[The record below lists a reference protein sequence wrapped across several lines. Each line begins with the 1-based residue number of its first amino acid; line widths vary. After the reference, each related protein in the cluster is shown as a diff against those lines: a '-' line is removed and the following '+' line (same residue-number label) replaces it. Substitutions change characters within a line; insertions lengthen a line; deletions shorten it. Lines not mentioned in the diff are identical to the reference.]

1 MAGLKELIDME
12 SIEDQPTSS
21 VPKNKSDYTEPY
33 NPSMAR
39 GLAGIAVAG
48 AGAFALRNPIGR
60 VIQKIASIKLP
71 KAPAPRTSVKDQVDE
86 VLEIAPTKMERGK
99 ALTVAQTKP
108 QDEIRQIAIARSN
121 ELKKI
126 AYNNPL
132 SRGGKTNRIGS
143 SLWDYIARHPIAGA
157 RKPEEWIKDFKSTGP
172 GSFKTGNP
180 EFKNINQAVKKD
192 ELWDSNLVQF
202 DKNGNVV
209 GGFLKVAAEKKIP
222 LTKMDLLYIVEKAPV
237 NNLKVRKLTT
247 DTKVV
252 DEAEDISSQAINMI
266 NKIRDKAVQM
276 STQLPDTDTGEKF
289 SELVMLSKGVAKNL
303 RKKTSRLHNHYR
315 SADTSDYDSFDS
327 TYVFGQD
334 VDDLKA
340 LFDKARNA
348 GVTTGDDTLAFLDK
362 FKRIDTDLGRR
373 LQLMKTQQMLPKYGN
388 YDEYRVKG
396 GDKYFEHVVYYPKPL
411 PMGQRLSSNYQ
422 KHYTSEYGPT
432 KAIPNQIYHM
442 RGSIRTGGTNQN
454 QKVMLIDEIQSD
466 YHQALRKRDPKRE
479 KVVNAF
485 GTEIEFF
492 SANRKLEKIIN
503 DMKDISNKG
512 IRATP
517 EDMQRFNKLNSD
529 FKELRANSMNLS
541 NINTRQATDGI
552 PFLPLY
558 GKENYGSHA
567 IKNAIKTAADEGLDW
582 VAIAPVEQLHHAK
595 RTKYL
600 GDIEFYGTR
609 FGTAGFKNYG
619 GRQGV
624 VRKNANDSEVA
635 IEGNTDPKKMATL
648 PSAMKKIAQQYGSEV
663 KTIPI
668 AKSDP
673 SKPFK
678 VVTKVDNEKKFFG
691 LNPDSSGTQHIGAFK
706 TLEEAEEYKS
716 RYGGTVVKMFDGD
729 VRLYFDA
736 YAIKVSPDMKTKP
749 FKAYQTG
756 GLVVNIF
763 A

>member
-71 KAPAPRTSVKDQVDE
+71 KAPAPRTSVPDKVDE
-86 VLEIAPTKMERGK
+86 VLEIAPTKIERGK

-121 ELKKI
+121 ELKKL
-126 AYNNPL
+126 AYANPL
-132 SRGGKTNRIGS
+132 SRGGKTTRIGS

-157 RKPEEWIKDFKSTGP
+157 RKADEWIKDFKSTGP

-180 EFKNINQAVKKD
+180 EFKNINQSVKKD

-202 DKNGNVV
+202 DKDGNVI

-247 DTKVV
+247 DTKIV
-252 DEAEDISSQAINMI
+252 DDAENVAGEAINHI

-276 STQLPDTDTGEKF
+276 SASLPANESAKF
-289 SELVMLSKGVAKNL
+289 AELVTLGNGVAKNL
-303 RKKTSRLHNHYR
+303 RRKTGRLNNHYR
-315 SADTSDYDSFDS
+315 SAETSDYDSFDS
-327 TYVFGQD
+327 TNVFGQD

-340 LFDKARNA
+340 LFDKARNL

-362 FKRIDTDLGRR
+362 FSRVDTDLGRR

-411 PMGQRLSSNYQ
+411 PMGQSLSSNFQ
-422 KHYTSEYGPT
+422 KHYTSDYGAT

-454 QKVMLIDEIQSD
+454 QKVMMIDEIQSD
-466 YHQALRKRDPKRE
+466 YHQALRKADPKRAT
-479 KVVNAF
+479 VVNAF
-485 GTEIEFF
+485 GSEIEFF
-492 SANRKLEKIIN
+492 SANRKLEKIISE
-503 DMKDISNKG
+503 MKDISNKG

-517 EDMQRFNKLNSD
+517 EDMQRFQKLNSD
-529 FKELRANSMNLS
+529 FRELRANSMNLS
-541 NINTRQATDGI
+541 NISSQKANEGI

-567 IKNAIKTAADEGLDW
+567 IKNAIKTAADEGVDW

-600 GDIEFYGTR
+600 GDIEFYGNR

-624 VRKNANDSEVA
+624 VRKNANDSEVP

-648 PSAMKKIAQQYGSEV
+648 PNAMKKLAAQYKSEV

-678 VVTKVDNEKKFFG
+678 VVTKVSNDKKVYG
-691 LNPDSSGTQHIGAFK
+691 LNPDTAGTQHIGAFK
-706 TLEEAEEYKS
+706 TLEEAEDYKS

-729 VRLYFDA
+729 TRLYFDA
-736 YAIKVSPDMKTKP
+736 FAIKVNPEMATKP

>member
-1 MAGLKELIDME
+1 MAGLKELIEME

-33 NPSMAR
+33 DPSMAR

-60 VIQKIASIKLP
+60 VIQKIANIKLP
-71 KAPAPRTSVKDQVDE
+71 KAPAPRTSAPDKVDE
-86 VLEIAPTKMERGK
+86 VLEIAPTKMEVGK
-99 ALTVAQTKP
+99 AMTRAQSSP

-132 SRGGKTNRIGS
+132 SRGGKTDRIGS
-143 SLWDYIARHPIAGA
+143 SLWDYIARHPISGA
-157 RKPEEWIKDFKSTGP
+157 RKAEEWIKDFKSTGP
-172 GSFKTGNP
+172 ASFKSGNP
-180 EFKNINQAVKKD
+180 NFKNINQAVKKD

-202 DKNGNVV
+202 DKDGKVI

-247 DTKVV
+247 DTKIV
-252 DEAEDISSQAINMI
+252 DEAEDVANEAINHI

-276 STQLPDTDTGEKF
+276 SANLGANESEKF
-289 SELVMLSKGVAKNL
+289 SELVATGSNIARNL
-303 RKKTSRLHNHYR
+303 RKKTGRLHNHYR
-315 SADTSDYDSFDS
+315 SADTSDYDSFESD
-327 TYVFGQD
+327 VFGAE

-348 GVTTGDDTLAFLDK
+348 GAITGDDTLAFLDK

-373 LQLMKTQQMLPKYGN
+373 LQLQKTQQMLPKYGN
-388 YDEYRVKG
+388 YEEYRVKG

-411 PMGQRLSSNYQ
+411 PMGQELSSKFQ

-432 KAIPNQIYHM
+432 KSIPNQIYHM
-442 RGSIRTGGTNQN
+442 RGSVRTGGTNQN
-454 QKVMLIDEIQSD
+454 QKVMMIDEIQSD
-466 YHQALRKRDPKRE
+466 YHQELRKLDPKRS

-492 SANRKLEKIIN
+492 SANRKLEKII
-503 DMKDISNKG
+503 DEMKSISNMG

-529 FKELRANSMNLS
+529 FRELRANSMNLS
-541 NINTRQATDGI
+541 NISSRQANDGI

-600 GDIEFYGTR
+600 GDIEFYGNR
-609 FGTAGFKNYG
+609 FGKAGFKNYG

-624 VRKNANDSEVA
+624 VRKVNDREVA
-635 IEGNTDPKKMATL
+635 IEGNTDPNKTATL
-648 PSAMKKIAQQYGSEV
+648 PNVMKKLAQQYGSEV

-678 VVTKVDNEKKFFG
+678 VVQKVSNDKKVYG
-691 LNPDSSGTQHIGAFK
+691 LNPDSSGTQHIAAFK
-706 TLEEAEEYKS
+706 TIKEAEEYAS
-716 RYGGTVVKMFDGD
+716 RYGGTVTKMFDGD

-736 YAIKVSPDMKTKP
+736 FAIKVSPEMKTKP

>member
-33 NPSMAR
+33 DPSMAR

-60 VIQKIASIKLP
+60 VLQKIASIKLP
-71 KAPAPRTSVKDQVDE
+71 KAPASRTSVKDQVDE

-180 EFKNINQAVKKD
+180 NFKNISQAVKKD

-202 DKNGNVV
+202 DKDGKVV
-209 GGFLKVAAEKKIP
+209 GGFLKIAAEKKIP

-247 DTKVV
+247 DTKIV
-252 DEAEDISSQAINMI
+252 DEAEDVANEAINYI

-276 STQLPDTDTGEKF
+276 SASLPANESEKF
-289 SELVMLSKGVAKNL
+289 AELVTLGNGVAKNL
-303 RKKTSRLHNHYR
+303 RRKTGRLNNHYR
-315 SADTSDYDSFDS
+315 SAETSDYDDFDAS
-327 TYVFGQD
+327 NVFGQD

-340 LFDKARNA
+340 LFDKARNV

-373 LQLMKTQQMLPKYGN
+373 LQLMKTQRMLPKYGN

-396 GDKYFEHVVYYPKPL
+396 GEKYFEHVVYYPKSL
-411 PMGQRLSSNYQ
+411 PMGQRLGSDFQ
-422 KHYTSEYGPT
+422 KHYTSDIGAT
-432 KAIPNQIYHM
+432 KSIPNQIYHM
-442 RGSIRTGGTNQN
+442 RGTIRTGGTNQN
-454 QKVMLIDEIQSD
+454 QKVMMIDEIQSD
-466 YHQALRKRDPKRE
+466 YHQKLRRVDPKRTT
-479 KVVNAF
+479 VVNAF
-485 GTEIEFF
+485 GSEIEFF
-492 SANRKLEKIIN
+492 SANRKLEKIIKE
-503 DMKDISNKG
+503 MKDISNKG

-517 EDMQRFNKLNSD
+517 EDMQKFNKLNSD
-529 FKELRANSMNLS
+529 FRELRANSMNLS
-541 NINTRQATDGI
+541 NISSQQAGDGI

-567 IKNAIKTAADEGLDW
+567 IKNAIKTAADEGVDW

-600 GDIEFYGTR
+600 GDIEFYGNR
-609 FGTAGFKNYG
+609 FGKAGFKNYG

-624 VRKNANDSEVA
+624 MKKNSEDMDVP
-635 IEGNTDPKKMATL
+635 IQGFTDPKKMATL
-648 PSAMKKIAQQYGSEV
+648 PNEMKKLAAQYGSEV

-678 VVTKVDNEKKFFG
+678 VVTKVENTKKVYG
-691 LNPDSSGTQHIGAFK
+691 LNPDTAGTQHIGAFR
-706 TLEEAEEYKS
+706 TLEEAEDYKS

-729 VRLYFDA
+729 TRLYFDA
-736 YAIKVSPDMKTKP
+736 FAIKVSPEMKAKP